1 MSSAITLPRHQV
13 VTHNDATATENKIHS
28 DEIAK
33 KYGFR
38 GGLVPGVTVF
48 GHMTYP
54 LVAEFGERWLAKA
67 VGEVRLHKPAYEGE
81 QLTVDSQSDG
91 AGYLIT
97 ARNDAGEVL
106 ARLTT
111 HIPDRSPAP
120 DPRWRTTPSAGNPPR
135 EEIAAGN
142 IVVDRP
148 LAALRLQPE
157 VADNLSIAAHLSD
170 DLPIYSKPAADIV
183 ARPVHPLWFARAC
196 NRAFTARWIMPA
208 WIHVGT
214 EFVLHRPLRV
224 TQNVEIRAIPTRVWT
239 HKGHEFAT
247 LYLAFLIDGD
257 LAAEARHTA
266 IYKVAERAA
275 DHG

>member
-1 MSSAITLPRHQV
+1 MSSTLDFPRHQI

-28 DEIAK
+28 DDIAK

-54 LVAEFGERWLAKA
+54 LVSAFGERWLSKA
-67 VGEVRLHKPAYEGE
+67 VGEVRLLKPAYEGE
-81 QLTVDSQSDG
+81 QLTIDTQVEDD
-91 AGYLIT
+91 GYLVT
-97 ARNDAGEVL
+97 ARNDSGDLL
-106 ARLTT
+106 ARMTARIAERATPPNPL
-111 HIPDRSPAP
+111 
-120 DPRWRTTPSAGNPPR
+120 WRTPPLASNPPR
-135 EEIAAGN
+135 EEIAATN
-142 IVVDRP
+142 IVVDKP

-157 VADNLSIAAHLSD
+157 MADNLSIAAHLSD
-170 DLPIYSKPAADIV
+170 DLAMYSKPPVDIV
-183 ARPVHPLWFARAC
+183 ASPMHPLWFARAC

-214 EFVLHRPLRV
+214 EFVFHRPLRV
-224 TQNVEIRAIPTRVWT
+224 AQSIEIRAIPTRVWE

-247 LYLAFLIDGD
+247 LYLAFLNDGD

-266 IYKVAERAA
+266 IYKVAER
-275 DHG
+275 